1 MTFTPADWFLLEP
14 SKQHA
19 PAFINP
25 RAKLQA
31 EQATVTVAPYDAHT
45 YLGAPKGDGMA
56 AAALSVNQ
64 QIRLFIREA
73 ETCPYWLSKLRVSR
87 CIEMRVVLRVPLCS
101 HS

>member
-1 MTFTPADWFLLEP
+1 MTFTPTDWFLLEP

-31 EQATVTVAPYDAHT
+31 EQATVTVAHT

-64 QIRLFIREA
+64 QIMLFIREG
-73 ETCPYWLSKLRVSR
+73 KVSLLFVKVESEQVR
-87 CIEMRVVLRVPLCS
+87 GN
-101 HS
+101 